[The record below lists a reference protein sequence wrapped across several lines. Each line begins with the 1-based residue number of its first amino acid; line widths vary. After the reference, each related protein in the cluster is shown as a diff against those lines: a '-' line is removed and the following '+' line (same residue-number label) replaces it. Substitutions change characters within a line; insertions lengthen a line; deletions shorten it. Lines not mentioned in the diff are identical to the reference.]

1 MSAPVSKPLTQLLHR
16 WRSGDAQAFDQLM
29 PLVYDELRR
38 LAGYY
43 MKAERKA
50 HTLQA
55 TALVNEA
62 YLRLVDMDLPWQD
75 RAHFFAVAA
84 RLLRRILVDHAKAG
98 SRAKRGGYAM
108 KVTLNEAL
116 TPNEEPDRQILA
128 LDDALQDLSA
138 LSERKCRMIEM
149 HYFGG
154 LSYDEMAEALG
165 VSPATVHRELR
176 LAKAWLHNALKSKKD
191 AHES

>member
-1 MSAPVSKPLTQLLHR
+1 MPAPVSKPLTQLLHR
-16 WRSGDAQAFDQLM
+16 WRAGDAEALDQLM
-29 PLVYDELRR
+29 PLVYGELRR

-43 MKAERKA
+43 MKAERKS

-98 SRAKRGGYAM
+98 NRAKRGGHAM

-116 TPNEEPDRQILA
+116 TPGVEPDRQILE
-128 LDDALQDLSA
+128 LDDALQGLSA
-138 LSERKCRMIEM
+138 LSERKSRMIEM

-176 LAKAWLHNALKSKKD
+176 LAKAWLHNALKKKE